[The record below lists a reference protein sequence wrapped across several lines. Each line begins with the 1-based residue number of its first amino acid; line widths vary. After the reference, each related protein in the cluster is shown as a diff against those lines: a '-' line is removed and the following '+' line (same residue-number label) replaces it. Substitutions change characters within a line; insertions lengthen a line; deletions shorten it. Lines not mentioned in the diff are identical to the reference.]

1 MFWLF
6 YNLHGCALS
15 RSCWTTRSGLAPF
28 PGCQGSCG
36 IVPNGPAGSVISF
49 SMRQG
54 LVCSLNTD
62 LNYVTLAIPQLHP
75 FLNHQAKLF
84 QLLRE
89 DVSTFWVYSH
99 RQIRN
104 QAALS
109 PGPETLC

>member
-1 MFWLF
+1 MQ
-6 YNLHGCALS
+6 S
-15 RSCWTTRSGLAPF
+15 SLAPF
-28 PGCQGSCG
+28 SGCQGSCG

-49 SMRQG
+49 NMRQG

-84 QLLRE
+84 QLLWE